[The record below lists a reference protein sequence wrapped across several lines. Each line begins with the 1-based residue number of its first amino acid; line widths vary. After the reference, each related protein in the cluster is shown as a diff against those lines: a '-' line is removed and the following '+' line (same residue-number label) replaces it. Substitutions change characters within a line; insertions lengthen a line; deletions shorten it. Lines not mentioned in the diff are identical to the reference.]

1 MDFGKY
7 GEFLE
12 TVIKDILETQPE
24 NIAVVFFS
32 DDGEEH
38 THYFG
43 NCYPFWQ
50 FSQAIAQAP
59 TIEAAPVVHGRWDD
73 FCNGKMCCC
82 SACKAEFDNACNEI
96 HGEWKFCPN
105 CGARMDGDGK

>member
-1 MDFGKY
+1 MRLIDADALMESLCDEL
-7 GEFLE
+7 GEDEVLYR
-12 TVIKDILETQPE
+12 IPPD
-24 NIAVVFFS
+24 
-32 DDGEEH
+32 
-38 THYFG
+38 
-43 NCYPFWQ
+43 
-50 FSQAIAQAP
+50 AIDEAP

-105 CGARMDGDGK
+105 CGAKMDGGVSDG